1 MPNWTV
7 RVGVGQSVTCEMIFK
22 RIIYQAGSETW
33 RYLLG
38 GETISNLQQVRAD
51 HSYNVNSGKLEKE
64 LMF

>member
-1 MPNWTV
+1 M
-7 RVGVGQSVTCEMIFK
+7 GQLKIRFSEQIDTP
-22 RIIYQAGSETW
+22 GSETW

-51 HSYNVNSGKLEKE
+51 HSYNVNSDKLEKG